1 MASERPNNTPFAAE
15 WLAFEEQTGGRFVTH
30 GTVHEMR
37 EQFSGQISKLNSMLP
52 PPSDNVS
59 SEDHRTSEGVLV
71 RVYKPKD
78 AASDLPIGLYI
89 HSGGWACGDYIAED
103 HLIRQIAQSVPCV
116 LVSVEYRLAP
126 ENPFPAALE
135 DCFAAYGWMA
145 KSAKQLGGDA
155 SKLFFVGGSA
165 GGNLSLTTTL
175 KVLDDGDPSIR
186 PKGVFA
192 LCPAVAA
199 IAAVDELPEELKQ
212 YEHPDAYEGT
222 AMIDKAAVVTCGNAY
237 IGSSSPSDPLIS
249 PIFHPKLSQ
258 LPYVYLTTS
267 NKDPLN
273 DDALMF
279 QHKLK
284 AEGVQ
289 HTLNE
294 YDGYPHFFHLLP
306 HLEMSLKFM
315 TDLTMAIRE
324 RCS

>member
-1 MASERPNNTPFAAE
+1 
-15 WLAFEEQTGGRFVTH
+15 
-30 GTVHEMR
+30 
-37 EQFSGQISKLNSMLP
+37 MLP

-222 AMIDKAAVVTCGNAY
+222 AMIDKAAVVTCGSLSLSHTALPRY
-237 IGSSSPSDPLIS
+237 ISSLLTKSNRCLHWLLKPIRSPNLTHLPPKAFATTLCLSHNIQQRPFKRRCSHVPAQVEGRRCAAHFERVRRLPALLSSSA
-249 PIFHPKLSQ
+249 
-258 LPYVYLTTS
+258 
-267 NKDPLN
+267 
-273 DDALMF
+273 ALGDE
-279 QHKLK
+279 L
-284 AEGVQ
+284 EV
-289 HTLNE
+289 
-294 YDGYPHFFHLLP
+294 YDGF
-306 HLEMSLKFM
+306 
-315 TDLTMAIRE
+315 DDGD
-324 RCS
+324 